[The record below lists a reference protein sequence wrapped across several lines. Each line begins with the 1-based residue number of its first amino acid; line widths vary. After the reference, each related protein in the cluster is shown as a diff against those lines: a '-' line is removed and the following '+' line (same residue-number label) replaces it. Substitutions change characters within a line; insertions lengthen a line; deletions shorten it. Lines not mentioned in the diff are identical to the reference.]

1 LRVTEDHTFTIV
13 VLLASLCCHRFIGR
27 VLVRYPRSISHQL
40 RISLLLG
47 CAALVS
53 NLIGYSAFGSLPW
66 PEIGNVFVFIAVGS
80 MGPIGALVSSLV
92 TASGSL
98 LFFPEHTQELRLIFL
113 AVGSSLLMRAFP
125 RMQLFAA
132 VGLLWLIA
140 LLPTASSSGW
150 NPGWEF
156 ESVMVMGLW
165 DVLLA
170 VVAGLALVNPVVWG
184 AITNKPRRAE
194 LTTVLSHGIAGAAL
208 FPLIGAVTI
217 FGLEALATIPHAT
230 SAVVTLS
237 AFSLMM
243 SLWLSERLS
252 LLIQSQETSLL
263 PAGGPR
269 RFRSISQF
277 ASEMWK
283 GRRQLWNQ
291 DSGRSV
297 DGADMTRSR
306 AVLAS
311 SQGRDAGICALTR
324 GGSVAF
330 VNEKFREMAGIQHN
344 DILGKR
350 FESIPMKRRFME
362 AATKIVEESFEK
374 GMGRSSELRLNQFP
388 DQLRFF
394 KLTTELPDTRATS
407 DAQNI
412 IITAEDITSRRTLGF
427 EVIVEQRRESL
438 SALVSGLSHALNNS
452 LTSISGYAGS
462 ARHLSDP
469 EALGKALD
477 SIVSATKDAGNIVR
491 QLLDFADLRS
501 CSPKPE
507 QLEQVLGMHRDLM
520 SKAAGEAYEVAID
533 LSPSPCPVSCDS
545 GLVLQAV
552 TNLVL
557 RAKDSYPAGRGRIW
571 ISLGTETFGDEALHL
586 LPGARVGTYARVQV
600 RDEGA
605 GMARETLRQLLDP
618 AKTQSPEGERV
629 GLRLATAYAIVLA
642 HDGFLIA
649 DSMPDKGTTVSLY
662 FPLLS
667 DAALQIETDTL
678 PAPAPA
684 EGAQSTPRSQEHI
697 LVVEDDENIRA
708 VVSSMLST
716 MGYEVVTCSSG
727 DEALKECAD
736 RRFDLVLVDLVM
748 PRMHGLEV
756 LERIRGQYPHMKTL
770 LMTGS
775 GHVPPIKAE
784 RQQVIP
790 KPFDMETL
798 ASAIKSS
805 LS

>member
-1 LRVTEDHTFTIV
+1 M
-13 VLLASLCCHRFIGR
+13 
-27 VLVRYPRSISHQL
+27 
-40 RISLLLG
+40 SLLLG
-47 CAALVS
+47 CAALAS
-53 NLIGYSAFGSLPW
+53 NLIGYACFGSLPW
-66 PEIGNVFVFIAVGS
+66 PELGNIFIFMAVAS
-80 MGPIGALVSSLV
+80 MGTAGAFVSALVA
-92 TASGSL
+92 TSGSL
-98 LFFPEHTQELRLIFL
+98 LFFPEQAQELRLIFL
-113 AVGSSLLMRAFP
+113 AVGASLILRAAP
-125 RMQLFAA
+125 RMQPFAA
-132 VGLLWLIA
+132 VGLLWLFAI
-140 LLPTASSSGW
+140 LPFAGSGGW
-150 NPGWEF
+150 SPGWQI

-170 VVAGLALVNPVVWG
+170 VVAGLALINPIVWG
-184 AITNKPRRAE
+184 ALTSKPRRVE

-217 FGLEALATIPHAT
+217 FGFDALLATPHAAT
-230 SAVVTLS
+230 ALVSLS
-237 AFSLMM
+237 AFSLIMA
-243 SLWLSERLS
+243 LWLSERLS
-252 LLIQSQETSLL
+252 LLIQAQETSLL
-263 PAGGPR
+263 SAGGPR

-297 DGADMTRSR
+297 DGAEITRSR

-311 SQGRDAGICALTR
+311 TQGRDTGICALTR

-362 AATKIVEESFEK
+362 AATKLVDESFEK
-374 GMGRSSELRLNQFP
+374 GTGRSSELRLNQFP

-394 KLTTELPDTRATS
+394 KLSTELPDIRATS
-407 DAQNI
+407 EAQNMI
-412 IITAEDITSRRTLGF
+412 LTAEDITSRRTLGF

-452 LTSISGYAGS
+452 LTSIAGYAGS

-469 EALGKALD
+469 VALGKSLD
-477 SIVSATKDAGNIVR
+477 SIVAATKDAGNVVR

-501 CSPKPE
+501 CTPKPE
-507 QLEQVLGMHRDLM
+507 QLEQVLGQHKDLM

-533 LSPSPCPVSCDS
+533 LARVPCPVSCDS
-545 GLVLQAV
+545 GLVMQAV
-552 TNLVL
+552 TNLIL
-557 RAKDSYPAGRGRIW
+557 RAKDAYAAGRGRIW
-571 ISLGTETFGDEALHL
+571 VSLGTESFGDEALHL

-618 AKTQSPEGERV
+618 AKSQGSEGERV

-649 DSMPDKGTTVSLY
+649 DSQPEKGTTVSLY

-667 DAALQIETDTL
+667 DAALAIEPSSVSAT
-678 PAPAPA
+678 PKS
-684 EGAQSTPRSQEHI
+684 EGASAPRSQEHI

-727 DEALKECAD
+727 DEALKKCAD

-756 LERIRGQYPHMKTL
+756 LERIRGEYPHMKTL

-775 GHVPPIKAE
+775 GHVPNGNHQ